1 MHRRSLLHAALSYA
15 AALGLGVVS
24 CRSFATPN
32 AGQVKHDGNTQR
44 PFDALL
50 GCDALGLSKLIEQK
64 QISPQELFDIVL
76 RRIDKANPL
85 LNFMAYDAR
94 EQVSTRLA
102 ALLPTASFAA
112 CHF

>member
-1 MHRRSLLHAALSYA
+1 VLLHRRSLLHAAFFYA
-15 AALGLGVVS
+15 AALGLGGFA
-24 CRSFATPN
+24 RSGVAAPN
-32 AGQVKHDGNTQR
+32 AAQIKHDGNTAR

-50 GCDALGLSKLIEQK
+50 GYDALSLSRLIEQK
-64 QISPQELFDIVL
+64 QITSQEVLDIVL

-102 ALLPTASFAA
+102 GV
-112 CHF
+112 

>member
-1 MHRRSLLHAALSYA
+1 MAA
-15 AALGLGVVS
+15 
-24 CRSFATPN
+24 PN
-32 AGQVKHDGNTQR
+32 AAQIKHDGNKAR

-50 GCDALGLSKLIEQK
+50 GYDALSLSRLIEQK
-64 QISPQELFDIVL
+64 QITSQELLDIVL

-102 ALLPTASFAA
+102 GVPLDGVFRA
-112 CHF
+112 CLF